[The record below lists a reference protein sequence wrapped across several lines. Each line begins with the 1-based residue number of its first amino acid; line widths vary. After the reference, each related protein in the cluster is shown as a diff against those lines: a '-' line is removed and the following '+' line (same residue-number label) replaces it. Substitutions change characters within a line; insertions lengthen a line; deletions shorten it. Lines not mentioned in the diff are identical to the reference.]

1 MIEAQINGNNQP
13 AVEQAPPNPEQ
24 QADIGHQALDALAE
38 GHDNHAQQIEA
49 LQAVIAQMQG
59 QIDSLRGQA
68 EPSSA
73 VDSPEQASAPS
84 SPETETKEKQKPDSV
99 RDLERLAEIT
109 GRPVDDPELIKLNLR
124 LKAERFDEL
133 TKAYDAQEGTVRQ
146 EGFLQDVATAK
157 RELEEAMYLYDPKFA
172 EMDQQL
178 LRTKAVYDRT
188 TDPEEKRKLREELFR
203 LKDVGSVS
211 AGNEDRP
218 GGSPRRDEADRLT
231 TKLGDISASLEG
243 SEILAT
249 YNAHKSESPE
259 EPFSSRRR
267 TDTETWSGKP
277 EYDSN
282 GMYIGYSPARTGS
295 WTLEPKAPLELS
307 SVAEAVSNEEPITAE
322 TETPAAESE
331 ETGAE
336 VDSEAP
342 TRMEVP
348 PVNTGNYPE
357 LYARRKNLV
366 GGDQEALKAEADRV
380 SAELTANVEARVNNF
395 MVDNPN
401 ASPEQIRQ
409 FSLTCYVEA
418 QSALQQDV
426 IAAVDGRGYT
436 DASGVERGKSGLR
449 RFGSWLDK
457 HGSKIKKGMLIV
469 GVVGAVA
476 ITGGVAA
483 GVIVPAFALGA
494 GTAIGAAKG
503 ASIALG
509 MSRHGSKESS
519 SRSIDVSNESYQTMF
534 EQMSPADATR
544 FARMSDY
551 IMNQYNAAADT
562 DHAQNVRKS
571 RRAAVTGAVIGAI
584 AGSITFSSPQVS
596 STPNDTI
603 VPNTAPDIPH
613 HTIQPGELTGQVIN
627 KTLSQ
632 MGIDGS
638 RFVNA
643 DGSTNM
649 QALFDVVPKSQWHSV
664 EALAN
669 GTHSVAGADNL
680 SNEGI
685 RYVIQSVVNNHDW
698 GTQVINNVSSSTE
711 LVPNLPVTI
720 ATWVTGAIL
729 AAGFGRQAAEER
741 RRRQSPQP
749 AAPAPQTSTPPAQP
763 SVPSP
768 APQPI
773 PSAPQPV
780 APIPAPAP
788 QATV

>member
-1 MIEAQINGNNQP
+1 MTEAQINGNNQP
-13 AVEQAPPNPEQ
+13 AIEQAPPNPEQ

-59 QIDSLRGQA
+59 QLDSLRGQV
-68 EPSSA
+68 EQSSA
-73 VDSPEQASAPS
+73 VDSPEQTSAPS
-84 SPETETKEKQKPDSV
+84 SPEAETKEKQKPDSV

-178 LRTKAVYDRT
+178 HRTKAAYDRT

-203 LKDVGSVS
+203 LKNLGSVS
-211 AGNEDRP
+211 SGNEDRP
-218 GGSPRRDEADRLT
+218 GGSPRRDEADRLASRLDDIT
-231 TKLGDISASLEG
+231 TSLDG

-249 YNAHKSESPE
+249 YDANKSEHPE
-259 EPFSSRRR
+259 DPPSSRRR
-267 TDTETWSGKP
+267 TDTKDWKGHDEFKNGIYVGSSP
-277 EYDSN
+277 E
-282 GMYIGYSPARTGS
+282 RTGD
-295 WTLEPKAPLELS
+295 WILEPKAPLELS
-307 SVAEAVSNEEPITAE
+307 NEAELTSVEAPVESE
-322 TETPAAESE
+322 TENLAVESDDS
-331 ETGAE
+331 GAE

-401 ASPEQIRQ
+401 ATPEQIRQ

-436 DASGVERGKSGLR
+436 DASGVERGNSGLR
-449 RFGSWLDK
+449 RFGAWLDK

-483 GVIVPAFALGA
+483 GVIVPAFAIGA

-551 IMNQYNAAADT
+551 IMNQYNTAADT

-584 AGSITFSSPQVS
+584 AGSITFSSPEVS
-596 STPNDTI
+596 STPNNTT
-603 VPNTAPDIPH
+603 VPNTTPDIPH
-613 HTIQPGELTGQVIN
+613 YTIKEGEYTGQVIMNTLN
-627 KTLSQ
+627 K

-638 RFVNA
+638 RFANA

-649 QALFDVVPKSQWHSV
+649 EALFDVISKDQWRSF
-664 EALAN
+664 EALPN
-669 GTHSVAGADNL
+669 GTHSMAGADNL

-698 GTQVINNVSSSTE
+698 GTHVTNDVSSTTE

-741 RRRQSPQP
+741 RRRRSPQP
-749 AAPAPQTSTPPAQP
+749 AAPAPQPSTPPAQP
-763 SVPSP
+763 SVPTL
-768 APQPI
+768 APQ
-773 PSAPQPV
+773 APKPV

-788 QATV
+788 QAAV